1 MTGFSRAYHMNL
13 LFDNACSKICAVACN
28 CTELSMIKGRFKE
41 RAVGTCICIC
51 TLLAYCK
58 ASDFVQALGV
68 LAAEVVGAAIASAI
82 VGGITA
88 NVPSKK
94 QLKA

>member
-1 MTGFSRAYHMNL
+1 MVQF
-13 LFDNACSKICAVACN
+13 LFKVLCCCMQLYKTVHDQGKV
-28 CTELSMIKGRFKE
+28 LGKGRWLQC
-41 RAVGTCICIC
+41 VGTCIYIC

-82 VGGITA
+82 VGSITA